1 MSSVGPDLKNNN
13 YSTMLLSK
21 SKDVADDILEFCA
34 DNGFELIEDDGI
46 DLEVVMDAEGN
57 YIDFRIYDPNDSV
70 FRGYKYT
77 DGWSKWML
85 GNYESRN

>member
-1 MSSVGPDLKNNN
+1 MSSVDPDLKNN

-34 DNGFELIEDDGI
+34 DNGFELI
-46 DLEVVMDAEGN
+46 VMDAEGN